1 MENLKSAQS
10 SQRLRAVRLG
20 ITVGLAMLFLTVLLW
35 GLRGVTPVHADPGTL
50 YVDGATGQDT
60 GTCGTT
66 NVPCKTISYTLNS
79 RASDGDTILIAAG
92 IYTENLTIAGI
103 TVTLRGGYTI
113 SGTQWLTD
121 TGETVVNGGDA
132 GRVFFIHG
140 SNSVLENL
148 TITGGDAPPA
158 ECFGGGLWITNGDVT
173 IRSSTITGNGDG
185 CGSGGIELNDDYGPV
200 HLTLV
205 SSTVSYNT
213 GMGGLHLWGGGGGIG
228 TSAEVRD
235 VTFVGNTM
243 GGYGGGIGL
252 ERNSSAVIVD
262 SRLFSNT
269 ADWGGGIA
277 VTDNC
282 TAIIANNQIV
292 SNTANEGGGGL
303 YASEVT
309 VTVRSTDF
317 LSNTSQAD
325 DGPAIWAGSS
335 VLSTDSNLFAYNVS
349 NAAWVG
355 GAVRLWQVTTTLTNN
370 VVVQNQ
376 AGGFQ
381 LTESNIAF
389 VNNTIVSNTLDGI
402 GVWDGSTVSLLR
414 NNIIADNG
422 TFGVGGDGTVSLSE
436 YNDLWNNHDGSYQM
450 ITVTLG
456 AGNLAVDPQF
466 VDVANSDYHL
476 QADSPCID
484 AGTGTNAPIVDFEG
498 DSRPLDGDLDGTSVV
513 DIGADEFK
521 PYQIYLPLTLKNA
534 GS

>member
-50 YVDGATGQDT
+50 YVDGATGQDI
-60 GTCGTT
+60 GACGTIS
-66 NVPCKTISYTLNS
+66 VPCKTISYTLNS
-79 RASDGDTILIAAG
+79 QASEGDTILIATG
-92 IYTENLTIAGI
+92 TYTENLTIAGI
-103 TVTLRGGYTI
+103 TLTLRGGYTI

-121 TGETVVNGGDA
+121 TGETVVDGDDA

-140 SNSVLENL
+140 SNLVLENL
-148 TITGGDAPPA
+148 TITGGDAPSA
-158 ECFGGGLWITNGDVT
+158 QCWGGGIGVTSGNVT

-185 CGSGGIELNDDYGPV
+185 CGSGGIEVNDDYGPS

-213 GMGGLHLWGGGGGIG
+213 GMGGLHLWGVD
-228 TSAEVRD
+228 TSVEVRD
-235 VTFVGNTM
+235 ATFVGNTA
-243 GGYGGGIGL
+243 GNGGGIGL
-252 ERNSSAVIVD
+252 EGGSSVVISD
-262 SRLFSNT
+262 SRIISNT

-277 VTDNC
+277 VANNC
-282 TAIIANNQIV
+282 TATIANNQIV
-292 SNTANEGGGGL
+292 SNTAYWGGGGL
-303 YASEVT
+303 RTYEST
-309 VTVRSTDF
+309 VVIRDNDI
-317 LSNTSQAD
+317 LSNISQAD

-335 VLSTDSNLFAYNVS
+335 VLSADSNLFAYNVS

-355 GAVRLWQVTTTLTNN
+355 GAIRLWRVTTTLTNN
-370 VVVQNQ
+370 MVVRNQ
-376 AGGFQ
+376 ASGFQ
-381 LTESNIAF
+381 LTESNVAF
-389 VNNTIVSNTLDGI
+389 VNNTIVSNTQDGI
-402 GVWDGSTVSLLR
+402 GVWDNSTVSLLR

-436 YNDLWNNHDGSYQM
+436 YNDLWNNHDGRYQM

-456 AGNLAVDPQF
+456 VGNLAVAPQF
-466 VDVANSDYHL
+466 VDAANGDYHL
-476 QADSPCID
+476 QAGSPCID
-484 AGTGTNAPIVDFEG
+484 AGTGANAPIVDFEG
-498 DSRPLDGDLDGTSVV
+498 DSRPLDGNLDGTDVV

-521 PYQIYLPLTLKNA
+521 PYQIYLPLTLKNV